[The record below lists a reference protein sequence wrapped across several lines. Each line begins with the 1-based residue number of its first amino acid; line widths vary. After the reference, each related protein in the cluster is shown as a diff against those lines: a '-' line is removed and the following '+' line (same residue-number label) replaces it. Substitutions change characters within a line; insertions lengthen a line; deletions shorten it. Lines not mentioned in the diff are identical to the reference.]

1 VKTIPH
7 RRFADDE
14 PVAHG
19 LQSPEPRA
27 VAGSCEASVATAAA
41 ADGAAEDWPRSGLGG
56 PGPFQDV
63 PSWIWKI
70 FLSAWGLLFVLFG
83 LFFTVNAAASFV
95 ITIAGLFAV
104 MAFGLPC
111 VMAASGRCE
120 GHRCGPIVDTF
131 TGPLNATAAGVQI
144 ALIPV
149 AAVFGLC
156 AFIALAM

>member
-1 VKTIPH
+1 MKTIPH
-7 RRFADDE
+7 RRFGDEE
-14 PVAHG
+14 PVIHG
-19 LQSPEPRA
+19 LRSGEARA
-27 VAGSCEASVATAAA
+27 MAGSGEAPATPP
-41 ADGAAEDWPRSGLGG
+41 AAEDSPRSGLGG

-63 PSWIWKI
+63 PPWIWKI

-95 ITIAGLFAV
+95 VTIAGLFAV
-104 MAFGLPC
+104 MAFGLPW
-111 VMAASGRCE
+111 VLAASGRCE

-131 TGPLNATAAGVQI
+131 TGPLPATAAGVQI

>member
-1 VKTIPH
+1 MKTIPH
-7 RRFADDE
+7 RRFVDDE
-14 PVAHG
+14 PVIHG
-19 LQSPEPRA
+19 LRSAEPRA
-27 VAGSCEASVATAAA
+27 MAGSRGTAVETEPA
-41 ADGAAEDWPRSGLGG
+41 ADASPRSGLGE

-63 PSWIWKI
+63 PPWIWKV

-95 ITIAGLFAV
+95 VTIAGLFAV

>member
-1 VKTIPH
+1 MKTIPH
-7 RRFADDE
+7 RRFGDDE
-14 PVAHG
+14 PVIHG
-19 LQSPEPRA
+19 LRSGDPRA
-27 VAGSCEASVATAAA
+27 MAGSREAPATLL
-41 ADGAAEDWPRSGLGG
+41 ADRAVEEWPRSGLGG
-56 PGPFQDV
+56 PGPFQDI

-83 LFFTVNAAASFV
+83 LFFTVNTAASFV
-95 ITIAGLFAV
+95 VTIAGLFAV

>member
-1 VKTIPH
+1 MKTLPY
-7 RRFADDE
+7 RRFGDDE
-14 PVAHG
+14 PVIHG
-19 LQSPEPRA
+19 LRSGDPRA
-27 VAGSCEASVATAAA
+27 MAGSREAPLLADSAAEAS
-41 ADGAAEDWPRSGLGG
+41 PRSGLGG

-63 PSWIWKI
+63 PPWIWKI

-95 ITIAGLFAV
+95 VTIAGLFAV
-104 MAFGLPC
+104 MAFGLPW
-111 VMAASGRCE
+111 VLAASGRCE

-131 TGPLNATAAGVQI
+131 TGPLPATAAGVQI

>member
-1 VKTIPH
+1 MKTLPY
-7 RRFADDE
+7 RRFGDDE
-14 PVAHG
+14 PVIHG
-19 LQSPEPRA
+19 LRSGDPRA
-27 VAGSCEASVATAAA
+27 MAGSREAPPALLADSVAEAS
-41 ADGAAEDWPRSGLGG
+41 PRSGLGG

-63 PSWIWKI
+63 PPWIWKI

-95 ITIAGLFAV
+95 VTIAGLFAV
-104 MAFGLPC
+104 MAFGLPW
-111 VMAASGRCE
+111 VLAASGRCE

-131 TGPLNATAAGVQI
+131 TGPLPATAAGVQI